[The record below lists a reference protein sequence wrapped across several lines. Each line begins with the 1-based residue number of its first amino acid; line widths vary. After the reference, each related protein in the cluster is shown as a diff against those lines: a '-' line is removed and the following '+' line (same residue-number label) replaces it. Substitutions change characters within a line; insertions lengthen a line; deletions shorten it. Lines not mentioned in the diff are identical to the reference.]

1 MAILQDYLFNV
12 IRRWLMRPA
21 LQESPASQEPPV
33 NTPQQIRPL
42 AEIFCISEIISS
54 PPPITVIDIGA
65 MAIEGVDEPYAP
77 LVRKEM
83 ATVIGFDA
91 SAEECEKLNK
101 TSHPNHRFFP
111 YFIFDGSKRSFYIT
125 AQLSS
130 SSLYK
135 PNTNLISLFH
145 DLPPLLEVINT
156 ESVQTSR
163 LDDIPEL
170 SGTHCDYL
178 KLDIQGAE
186 LGALQN
192 SEKILKD
199 VLIIHTEAEFA
210 PLYHGQPLFPDI
222 DQYLRSKGFMFHTLA
237 QLGVGSFDPTKNK
250 SGHCITTNQCL
261 WCDAVYIR
269 DPQNFK
275 NLTPDQLIKIVVIIH
290 EIYKSFDLCHLALSI
305 YDQKTGSSMAENYRN
320 LFEGRYNTKNRYRS
334 PLTKTRLSSHPPNS

>member
-1 MAILQDYLFNV
+1 MATLQDYLFDV
-12 IRRWLMRPA
+12 MRRWLMRPA
-21 LQESPASQEPPV
+21 PQESPASQEPPV
-33 NTPQQIRPL
+33 NTPPQIKPL
-42 AEIFCISEIISS
+42 AEIFCISEIIPS
-54 PPPITVIDIGA
+54 PPPITIIDIGA

-91 SAEECEKLNK
+91 SAEECKKLNAA
-101 TSHPNHRFFP
+101 SNSNHRFFP
-111 YFIFDGSKRSFYIT
+111 YFIFDGSERTFYIT
-125 AQLSS
+125 EQLSS
-130 SSLYK
+130 SSLFE
-135 PNTNLISLFH
+135 PNTPLISAFY
-145 DLPPLLEVINT
+145 DLPPLLKIIST
-156 ESVQTSR
+156 EPAKTSR

-170 SGTHCDYL
+170 FETHCDYL

-192 SEKILKD
+192 AERILKD

-210 PLYHGQPLFPDI
+210 PLYHDQPLFSDV

-275 NLTPDQLIKIVVIIH
+275 DLTPDQLIKIVVIIH
-290 EIYKSFDLCHLALSI
+290 EIYKSFDLCHFALSI

-320 LFEGRYNTKNRYRS
+320 RFEGRYNTKNRYRS
-334 PLTKTRLSSHPPNS
+334 PLTKARLSS